1 MRISVFGLGYVG
13 AVSVA
18 CFAKLG
24 NEVIGV
30 DVVDY
35 KVDAIKAGNAPLE
48 EKGLSDLMAEFVK
61 KGKISATKNTE
72 EAILNSD
79 VSFVCVGT
87 PPTKEGDIDLNVLKK
102 VCEEIGKALGKKKYH
117 LIVIRSTMFPGS
129 LDILIEILEK
139 FSGKKCH
146 KDFDIAT
153 NPEFLREGSA
163 IKDFF
168 EPPFVVVGADKESAG
183 KKALA
188 VYQDIKAKKIVVK
201 PGVAQMI
208 KYASNSW
215 HALKVTFTNEI
226 AAICKKAGVDSKSLM
241 ALFCEDNQL
250 NISTYY
256 MKPGFAYGGS
266 CLPKD
271 TSTLKSKAKK
281 LGVNAPILNAIS
293 LSNMEQIYR
302 AIDLIK
308 SHKKKKVGILGLT
321 FKPDTDD
328 IRGNPILYVI
338 NKLLNESYDIKI
350 FDRLIDV
357 ADIENISES
366 YRKEIFDLVMR
377 EDLKENIGTISS
389 LFTDVN
395 SVLSQDIIVV
405 ANRDKNYAEDLKSL
419 GAKKIVI
426 DLQSI
431 IEPKSIKARYETL

>member
-1 MRISVFGLGYVG
+1 MKISIFGLGYVG
-13 AVSVA
+13 AVSAA
-18 CFAKLG
+18 CFAKMG

-35 KVDAIKAGNAPLE
+35 KVDAINNGDAPLE
-48 EKGLSDLMAEFVK
+48 EKGLDEMVEEQVK
-61 KGKISATKNTE
+61 KKKLRAIKNTE
-72 EAILNSD
+72 EAILNSEL
-79 VSFVCVGT
+79 SFVCVGT
-87 PPTKEGDIDLNVLKK
+87 PPTKEGDIDLGVLKK
-102 VCEEIGKALGKKKYH
+102 VCEEIGKALRKKKYH
-117 LIVIRSTMFPGS
+117 LVVIRSTMFPGS
-129 LDILIEILEK
+129 LDILIDILEK
-139 FSGKKCH
+139 SSGKKCH
-146 KDFDIAT
+146 RDFDIAT

-168 EPPFVVVGADKESAG
+168 EPPFVVIGADKESAG
-183 KKALA
+183 RKALN
-188 VYQDIKAKKIVVK
+188 VYRDIKSKKVVVK
-201 PGVAQMI
+201 PEVAQMI

-215 HALKVTFTNEI
+215 HALKITFTNEV
-226 AAICKKAGVDSKSLM
+226 AAICKKAGVDSKALM

-250 NISTYY
+250 NISPYY

-271 TSTLKSKAKK
+271 TAALKSKAKK
-281 LGVNAPILNAIS
+281 LGIATPVIDSIP

-308 SHKKKKVGILGLT
+308 SHKRKKVGILGLT

-338 NKLLNESYDIKI
+338 NKLINDGFDVKI
-350 FDRLIDV
+350 YDRLIDV

-366 YRKEIFDLVMR
+366 YRKEVFDLIMR

-389 LFTDVN
+389 LFADVN
-395 SVLSQDIIVV
+395 SVLGQEVIVI
-405 ANRDKNYAEDLKSL
+405 ANRDKNYTENVKGLA
-419 GAKKIVI
+419 ANKIVI

-431 IEPKSIKARYETL
+431 IESKGIKARYETL

>member
-1 MRISVFGLGYVG
+1 MKISIFGLGYVG
-13 AVSVA
+13 AVSAA

-35 KVDAIKAGNAPLE
+35 KVDAINAGNAPLE
-48 EKGLSDLMAEFVK
+48 EKGLSDLIAEFTK
-61 KGKISATKNTE
+61 KKKLRAIKNTE
-72 EAILNSD
+72 EAILDTD

-87 PPTKEGDIDLNVLKK
+87 PPTKEGDIDLAILKR
-102 VCEEIGKALGKKKYH
+102 VCEEIGNALRKKKYY

-129 LDILIEILEK
+129 LDALINILEK
-139 FSGKKCH
+139 SSGKKCH
-146 KDFDIAT
+146 RDFDIAT

-183 KKALA
+183 KKVLN
-188 VYQDIKAKKIVVK
+188 VYKGVNAKKIVVK
-201 PGVAQMI
+201 PEVAQMI

-215 HALKVTFTNEI
+215 HALKITFTNEI
-226 AAICKKAGVDSKSLM
+226 AAICKKAGVDSKALM
-241 ALFCEDNQL
+241 ELFAQDSQL
-250 NISTYY
+250 NISPYY

-271 TSTLKSKAKK
+271 TAALKSKAEK
-281 LGVNAPILNAIS
+281 LGVKTPVIS
-293 LSNMEQIYR
+293 SIPQSNMEQIYR
-302 AIDLIK
+302 AIELIK
-308 SHKKKKVGILGLT
+308 SKKKKKIGILGLT

-338 NKLLNESYDIKI
+338 NKLLNEGYEIKI

-357 ADIENISES
+357 SDIESISES
-366 YRKEIFDLVMR
+366 YRKEVFDLIMR

-389 LFTDVN
+389 LFSDVN
-395 SVLSQDIIVV
+395 SVLGQDVIVV
-405 ANRDKNYAEDLKSL
+405 ANRDKNYTENLKSL
-419 GAKKIVI
+419 GRDKVVI

-431 IEPKSIKARYETL
+431 IEPKEIKARYESL